1 MNRSENSK
9 KSISSDSNRSRKR
22 GHCSEKMPQH
32 VIEDLMG
39 IHGPTYR
46 RVKGGA
52 FKQK

>member
-1 MNRSENSK
+1 MNRSENLK

-22 GHCSEKMPQH
+22 GCRSEKMPQH
-32 VIEDLMG
+32 VIENLMG
-39 IHGPTYR
+39 IHDPTYK